1 VKLRGRLVV
10 GALAIIT
17 VQVIV
22 VVLLVQRQLS
32 TSLRDDAVAG
42 LTREATVVAAHWTPE
57 ADPYQLA
64 HTDGAALG
72 HRVTLISPTGVVM
85 GDSEFDREGM
95 ARMEN
100 HASRPEVRDAIN
112 GLIGT
117 NTRRSASRSDDE
129 LYVALKG
136 GQGVARL
143 SMSEYGL
150 NAQIDRAQN
159 VVALAGAAS
168 LAVALLIAWTL
179 AQRLARPVIELK
191 DVARAIAAGDLT
203 RRASI
208 DPAGELG
215 ELAVS
220 LRELSEQLVAREQS
234 RQAYEALLEQ
244 LTESL
249 NEGIIGVDAGR
260 RVVRINNTG
269 RRLLGV
275 HDALPFSVDLI
286 PRDRALRDALDSA
299 FAGHTTEGSESVIHG
314 RTVHVTARPLSFGG
328 AVLALLDM
336 TRVRRL
342 EAVRRDFVA
351 NVSHELRTP
360 LTIVS
365 GFAETL
371 MEDDLDPASR
381 QQFSSRILAN
391 TRRMQRIV
399 DDLLDVSRIE
409 SGTWIPNLEPV
420 DIDAAAADAFAS
432 VADAASGKHIAL
444 TTEIDAGARVM
455 QADSTAIRQ
464 ILGNLVDNAV
474 RHTAAG
480 SVTVFSRRT
489 ASGAI
494 ELGVRD
500 TGTGIPPEHLS
511 RVFERFYRVDAGRSR
526 EQGGTGLGLAIVRL
540 LVEAHG
546 GRVRAESAPGT
557 GTKVTAEFP
566 PSAGVIE

>member
-1 VKLRGRLVV
+1 VRLRGRLIV
-10 GALAIIT
+10 GALAVIA

-32 TSLRDDAVAG
+32 SSLRNDAVAG
-42 LTREATVVAAHWTPE
+42 LTREARVVAAHWTPE
-57 ADPYQLA
+57 ADPSHIA
-64 HTDGAALG
+64 HTDGTALG
-72 HRVTLISPTGVVM
+72 HRVTLIAPNGTVV
-85 GDSEFDREGM
+85 GDSEFERD
-95 ARMEN
+95 ALTQLDN
-100 HASRPEVRDAIN
+100 HSNRPEVIEATR
-112 GLIGT
+112 GRVGT
-117 NTRRSASRSDDE
+117 STRRSASRSDDE
-129 LYVALKG
+129 LYVAVKG
-136 GQGVARL
+136 GQGVARV
-143 SMSEYGL
+143 SMSEFWL
-150 NAQIDRAQN
+150 NSQISRAHN

-168 LAVALLIAWTL
+168 LVIALLIAWSI
-179 AQRLARPVIELK
+179 AQRIARPVIELK
-191 DVARAIAAGDLT
+191 DVARAIATGDLR

-208 DPAGELG
+208 EPPGELG

-220 LRELSEQLVAREQS
+220 LRELSEQLAAREQA

-244 LTESL
+244 LTESV
-249 NEGIIGVDAGR
+249 NEGIIGVDVTR

-275 HDALPFSVDLI
+275 RDALPFSVDLI
-286 PRDRALRDALDSA
+286 PRDRALRNALESA

-371 MEDDLDPASR
+371 VQDDLEPGPR
-381 QQFSSRILAN
+381 QQFASRILAN

-409 SGTWIPNLEPV
+409 SGTWLPNPEPV
-420 DIDAAAADAFAS
+420 DVDVAAAEAFAS
-432 VADAASGKHIAL
+432 AADGAAEKKLAL
-444 TTEIDAGARVM
+444 ETEIAPDARIIH
-455 QADSTAIRQ
+455 ADVTAVRQ
-464 ILGNLVDNAV
+464 VLSNLVDNAV
-474 RHTAAG
+474 RHTSAG
-480 SVTVFSRRT
+480 SVTVFARQT
-489 ASGAI
+489 PSGGI

-500 TGTGIPPEHLS
+500 TGAGIPADHLP

-526 EQGGTGLGLAIVRL
+526 DQGGTGLGLAIVRL

-546 GRVRAESAPGT
+546 GRVRAESTLGSGT
-557 GTKVTAEFP
+557 TITAEFP
-566 PSAGVIE
+566 TLREETV